1 MAPIAL
7 TDAQLDQVMTQAHQV
22 PRALRDMYL
31 QAVAQ
36 RLRGKPFDDADVWR
50 AAVAAMREIL
60 MKARAAHRG
69 LAGNQ

>member
-1 MAPIAL
+1 
-7 TDAQLDQVMTQAHQV
+7 
-22 PRALRDMYL
+22 MYL
-31 QAVAQ
+31 QAVAE
-36 RLRGKPFDDADVWR
+36 RLRGKPFDEADVWR